1 MDKTAR
7 HMIFIGRVQGVGFR
21 FTARN
26 IAQRHGLAGF
36 VRNLP
41 DGTVELLA
49 QGPSQAVDD
58 CLTDLQD
65 AFAGYIR
72 DTRVEQVPYDS
83 RYGAFNIAF

>member
-7 HMIFIGRVQGVGFR
+7 HMLFIGRVQGVGFR

-83 RYGAFNIAF
+83 RYSAFSITF